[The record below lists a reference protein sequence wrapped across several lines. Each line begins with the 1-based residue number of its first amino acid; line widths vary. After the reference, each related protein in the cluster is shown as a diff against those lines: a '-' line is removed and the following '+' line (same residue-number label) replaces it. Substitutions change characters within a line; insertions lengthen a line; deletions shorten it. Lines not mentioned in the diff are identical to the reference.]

1 MFDSFRERLR
11 NWYLVRAATVQLS
24 RLDDHLLA
32 DVGIERREIR
42 RRARQSGGEQHRR

>member
-11 NWYLVRAATVQLS
+11 NWYLVRRATVQLS
-24 RLDDHLLA
+24 DLDDHLLA

-42 RRARQSGGEQHRR
+42 RRAHESAYGRR